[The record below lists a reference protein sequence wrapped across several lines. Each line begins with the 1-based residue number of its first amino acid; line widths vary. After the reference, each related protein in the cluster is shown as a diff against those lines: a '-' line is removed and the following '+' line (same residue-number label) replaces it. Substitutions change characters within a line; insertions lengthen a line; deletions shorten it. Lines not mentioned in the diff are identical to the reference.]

1 MRKNR
6 QLLNAYGVCVLLL
19 AAMLTSGEQTAP
31 MGSAPTTNLL
41 RNVVARLP
49 QESLAISG
57 QLHVRRARGIPVA
70 NYGFEM
76 RINWG
81 DTPPGATY
89 TISTTDGIPLE
100 QLSLTRLTDGE
111 AQCRYFEGATLEPK
125 DAPPLSNAIRDTDI
139 SWTDLT
145 LDFLWWPRCVLVG
158 EDSVRGRAAIVADVY
173 PPDGLAQ
180 PPYARVRVWIDQQ
193 AFFLLR
199 AQGYNAQDTLKRELW
214 VKSFK
219 KIDDRWMIK
228 DLEVQRYPS
237 KQRTKLRVYHAESV
251 EEVDSDG

>member
-1 MRKNR
+1 
-6 QLLNAYGVCVLLL
+6 
-19 AAMLTSGEQTAP
+19 

-125 DAPPLSNAIRDTDI
+125 DAPPLSHAIRDTDI

-173 PPDGLAQ
+173 
-180 PPYARVRVWIDQQ
+180 YASKCLGQ
-193 AFFLLR
+193 A
-199 AQGYNAQDTLKRELW
+199 LKNVLN
-214 VKSFK
+214 SLFK
-219 KIDDRWMIK
+219 CINIYSENNM
-228 DLEVQRYPS
+228 LTVNSYHS
-237 KQRTKLRVYHAESV
+237 KKVCNH
-251 EEVDSDG
+251 